1 MNAKNETIKFSN
13 GRGQKQYQVVK
24 PYTFAFES
32 RCRSHMDTYGWSRV
46 SPNGNEKD
54 DWLNIIKNGSEQKNR
69 RTAYIHIP
77 FCGTLCTFC
86 NFMRKPGTAAMAA
99 DYVELVIQELN
110 WYQGC
115 GYVNQGGFEAL
126 YLGGGTPSLL
136 PAESMAELLN
146 TARKTLGLDETAEI
160 TIESTVHDLTQ
171 EKLDAMVQSGV
182 TRISLGVQT
191 FQTDMR
197 RQLGRLSD
205 KETITHTIEMARKT
219 GIKTISADIL
229 YRLPGQGLQEFQ
241 ADLECAV
248 ELNLDG
254 VSLYPLIAMGGTP
267 LEKRLTEGKIAPLP
281 DLSAELEQ
289 CKTARKILIQAGYRQ
304 DTCTHFV
311 KPTDR
316 NLYANV
322 RLDDGD
328 CLPIGSGSGG
338 YLGPFVLMNVMDK
351 HLYQMQIT
359 SGHSGYMASV
369 LLPPKSR
376 MLRSVT
382 GQLQRGFL
390 NTDTVWK
397 DETLEPKTILQDKI
411 DQYLEKGLLQKE
423 GQQYQLTDDGWCWCY
438 NIASDYADMGKN
450 ETAGNSTVMSFS
462 QTNSKK
468 QHPHELKY
476 ENNKSDHSMRG
487 FSLRD
492 ISILGVMTAL
502 VVVVQFA
509 AAMLLHTIGIAII
522 PGLMQFVMS
531 FASCVIL
538 FVALKKVSK
547 AGALSIMSAVY
558 SLVTM
563 MMSGS
568 ILMGFG
574 LVIGGVLGDVAA
586 KWLGGIQRT
595 VPLIAAL
602 VIYRTSQTTFSKLYA
617 FITEMTQV
625 QFVWYLV
632 VFSICASA
640 VGAVAGGLAGI
651 KLTAKVAKAGVMT

>member
-1 MNAKNETIKFSN
+1 MNAKTERINFSN
-13 GRGQKQYQVVK
+13 SNEQKQYQTVK
-24 PYTFAFES
+24 PCEFTFDS
-32 RCRSHMDTYGWSRV
+32 RFRSHMDTYGWSRV
-46 SPNGNEKD
+46 SASGKEKES
-54 DWLNIIKNGSEQKNR
+54 WLDIIQNGSSEKNR

-99 DYVELVIQELN
+99 DYAQLVIQELK
-110 WYQGC
+110 WYQDC
-115 GYVNQGGFEAL
+115 GYVNQGRFEAL

-136 PAESMAELLN
+136 PAEAMSALLN

-191 FQTDMR
+191 FNSDMR

-205 KETITHTIEMARKT
+205 KETIYSTIEMAIKA
-219 GIKTISADIL
+219 GIKTISSDIL
-229 YRLPGQGLQEFQ
+229 YRLPGQNLQEFQ

-267 LEKRLTEGKIAPLP
+267 LEKRLKEGKIAPLP
-281 DLSAELEQ
+281 DISIELEQ
-289 CKTARKILIQAGYRQ
+289 CKAARKFLNEAGYQQ

-316 NLYANV
+316 NLYANI

-328 CLPIGSGSGG
+328 CLPIGTGAGG
-338 YLGPFVLMNVMDK
+338 YLGPLVLMNAMDK
-351 HLYQMQIT
+351 QMYQIQVT
-359 SGHSGYMASV
+359 NGNSGYMASV
-369 LLPPKSR
+369 LLPSKSR

-390 NTDTVWK
+390 NMDTVWQ
-397 DETLEPKTILQDKI
+397 DETLELKILLRDKI
-411 DQYLEKGLLQKE
+411 DQYLQNGMIQKD
-423 GQQYQLTDDGWCWCY
+423 GQQYQLTNDGWCWCY
-438 NIASDYADMGKN
+438 NIAADFADMGKN
-450 ETAGNSTVMSFS
+450 ESASSSSVISFA
-462 QTNSKK
+462 QTTDQKPHPSDLKYGSKK
-468 QHPHELKY
+468 QG
-476 ENNKSDHSMRG
+476 HSMRG
-487 FSLRD
+487 FSLKD
-492 ISILGVMTAL
+492 ISVLGVMTAL

-509 AAMLLHTIGIAII
+509 AAMLLHMTGIAII
-522 PGLMQFVMS
+522 PGLMQFVMA
-531 FASCVIL
+531 FASCIIL
-538 FVALKKVSK
+538 FVAIKKVPK
-547 AGALSIMSAVY
+547 FGALSIISAVY

-563 MMSGS
+563 LLSGS

-574 LVIGGVLGDVAA
+574 LVIGGVLGDLTA
-586 KWLGGIQRT
+586 KSLGGIQRT
-595 VPLIAAL
+595 VPLITAL

-625 QFVWYLV
+625 QLVWYLV
-632 VFSICASA
+632 VLSIIASA
-640 VGAVAGGLAGI
+640 VGAVIGGLAGI
-651 KLTAKVAKAGVMT
+651 KLTAKVSKAGVMA